1 MSLRASVSADATLR
15 LFYGLPLPAGVGD
28 ALGRWQASELLGD
41 GPTRPVATGQLH
53 VTLAFLGARPRGE
66 LAALRRVLAEAAA
79 GAERPVLT
87 VRRYRET
94 DRVAMLVLDDEGGA
108 AGRLQARLSAM
119 LERLGAYRP
128 ERRPW
133 LAHVTVARFGERPR
147 LRPALPRLEPFSP
160 SDAALYHSVLRPD
173 GAQYSILEAVSLG
186 G

>member
-1 MSLRASVSADATLR
+1 
-15 LFYGLPLPAGVGD
+15 LPPAIVD
-28 ALGRWQASELLGD
+28 ELGRWQATELRAGAI
-41 GPTRPVATGQLH
+41 RPVAAAHLH

-66 LAALRRVLAEAAA
+66 LPALRSALAEAAA
-79 GAERPVLT
+79 GLERPVLS

-94 DRVAMLVLDDEGGA
+94 ERVAMLVLDDAGGL
-108 AGRLQARLSAM
+108 AGALQGRLSAS

-133 LAHVTVARFGERPR
+133 QAHVTVARFRERPR

-173 GAQYSILEAVSLG
+173 GAQYSILEVVSLG